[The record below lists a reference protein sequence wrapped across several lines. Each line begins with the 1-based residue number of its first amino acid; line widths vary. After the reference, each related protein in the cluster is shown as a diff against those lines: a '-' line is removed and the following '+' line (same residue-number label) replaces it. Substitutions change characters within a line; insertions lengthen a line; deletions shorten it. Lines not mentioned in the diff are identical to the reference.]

1 METEYVLREHE
12 LLMQELEA
20 RAQLFR
26 DEPRRPRRRLFGR
39 RAKPLAGAVTVA
51 HGAELNPWDQTYIR
65 AA

>member
-12 LLMQELEA
+12 LLVHEVEA

-26 DEPRRPRRRLFGR
+26 DEPRRPRWRLFGR
-39 RAKPLAGAVTVA
+39 RAKPLAREITLQ
-51 HGAELNPWDQTYIR
+51 HAELNPWDATYLR